1 MKIQRAYKTK
11 FILNNQERGL
21 FVRCAGLSRF
31 VYNWGLAEWKAIFE
45 AGEKPNAY
53 GLKKKFNATKDDEFP
68 WVRELPYVIVQET
81 FDNLGRAFQ
90 NFFRQ
95 RKDGTV
101 AGRIDAMKKSGE
113 WPLRLAKLLKKGKWG
128 IELEPGYPQFKSRHK
143 STPAF
148 RLRGTIKVEGH
159 RVKLPILGWFRL
171 AESDYLPTD
180 VKINSANIQER
191 AGEWYISLQV
201 EEDAPEVTPA
211 TGEPIGV
218 DMGIKSLAV
227 VSDGTTFDNPKT
239 LTKHEKRLA
248 RLSREL
254 SRRKKGSANRQK
266 TKAKIAEL
274 HRKIADTRKHTLHNI
289 SRHVTAKTKPSAVV
303 VEDLNVKGMMAN
315 GKLAKA
321 VADSS
326 MGELRRQIE
335 YKADWNGVQVVTADR
350 WFPSS
355 KTCCECGYINAE
367 LTLSDRV
374 WTCESCGTVLDRDL
388 NAAKNLA
395 RLAA

>member
-1 MKIQRAYKTK
+1 MKRQRAYKTK
-11 FILNNQERGL
+11 LVLNNKERAL

-31 VYNWGLAEWKAIFE
+31 VYNWGLAEWKTTYE
-45 AGEKPNAY
+45 AGEKPSAY
-53 GLKKKFNATKDDEFP
+53 GLKKKFNSIKDDHFP

-90 NFFRQ
+90 NFFR
-95 RKDGTV
+95 RLKT
-101 AGRIDAMKKSGE
+101 GE
-113 WPLRLAKLLKKGKWG
+113 K
-128 IELEPGYPQFKSRHK
+128 PGFPKFKSRHT
-143 STPAF
+143 STMAF
-148 RLRGTIKVEGH
+148 RLRGTVKVEDN
-159 RVKLPILGWFRL
+159 RVKLPVLGWIRL
-171 AESDYLPTD
+171 SESGYLPTD
-180 VKINSANIQER
+180 AKVNSANIQER

-201 EEDAPEVTPA
+201 EEDVPEPQQA
-211 TGEPIGV
+211 TGDAIGV

-239 LTKHEKRLA
+239 LRKYEKQMA
-248 RLSREL
+248 RLQREL
-254 SRRKKGSANRQK
+254 HRRKKGSANRQK
-266 TKAKIAEL
+266 TKAKIARL
-274 HRKIADTRKHTLHNI
+274 HRKIADTRRHTLHNI
-289 SRHVTAKTKPSAVV
+289 SRHVTAKTKPSVV
-303 VEDLNVKGMMAN
+303 VIEDLNVKGMMAN
-315 GKLAKA
+315 RKLAKA

-326 MGELRRQIE
+326 MGELRRQIQ
-335 YKADWNGVQVVTADR
+335 YKAEWNGVQVVTADR

>member
-1 MKIQRAYKTK
+1 MKRQRAYKTK
-11 FILNNQERGL
+11 LLLNNRERGY
-21 FVRCAGLSRF
+21 FVGCAGATRF
-31 VYNWGLAEWKAIFE
+31 AYNWALAEWKSQYE
-45 AGEKPNAY
+45 AGEKPSAY
-53 GLKKKFNATKDDEFP
+53 SLRKKFNAIKDEQFP
-68 WVRELPYVIVQET
+68 WVREYPYKIVE
-81 FDNLGRAFQ
+81 DAIYNLGDAFK
-90 NFFRQ
+90 NFFR
-95 RKDGTV
+95 RL
-101 AGRIDAMKKSGE
+101 KSGE
-113 WPLRLAKLLKKGKWG
+113 K
-128 IELEPGYPQFKSRHK
+128 PGFPKFKSRHK
-143 STPAF
+143 SKMSFSFCGA
-148 RLRGTIKVEGH
+148 IHVESS
-159 RVKLPILGWFRL
+159 RVKLPVIGWVRL
-171 AESDYLPTD
+171 AESDYLPISA
-180 VKINSANIQER
+180 KINTATVSER

-201 EEDAPEVTPA
+201 EEDAPEVAPA

-289 SRHVTAKTKPSAVV
+289 SRHVTAKTKPSVVV

-315 GKLAKA
+315 HKLAKA

-355 KTCCECGYINAE
+355 KTCSVCGCINAE